1 MVFAFTFTCDAVER
15 VSFFF
20 AETHTL
26 THTRAYLYTCH
37 ITYTHTLLRRTTL
50 PFSSLVKFVS
60 IRILLRSQ
68 MNCFDER
75 MNRIFKRAWCV
86 FVHEPRRTHHCE
98 NIENVERVFIEPYKY
113 IDCTTMALTINR
125 KRFDFVVLFPTFS
138 SVFFPSFVCLFFI
151 TS

>member
-20 AETHTL
+20 AETHTHSHTHVL
-26 THTRAYLYTCH
+26 TYILAIL
-37 ITYTHTLLRRTTL
+37 HTLCSVATTL